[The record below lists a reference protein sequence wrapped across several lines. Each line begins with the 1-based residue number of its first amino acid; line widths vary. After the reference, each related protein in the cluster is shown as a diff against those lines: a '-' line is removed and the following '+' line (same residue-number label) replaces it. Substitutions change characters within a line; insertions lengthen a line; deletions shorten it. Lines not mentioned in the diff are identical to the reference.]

1 MALIIAY
8 GIISLLEWMLLLVV
22 VPIAQ
27 RLADFDLPP
36 AFEMAW
42 KLLLI
47 VVIKNYVG
55 LATSEM
61 TQLFIVELLAAGL
74 AFWIGMWRV
83 FRLDVFG
90 AVVIMVIS
98 SLAQRF
104 IFLLIATL
112 GLF

>member
-1 MALIIAY
+1 MALVIAY

-22 VPIAQ
+22 IPIAQ

-47 VVIKNYVG
+47 VIIQNGVG
-55 LATSEM
+55 WCAYEIS
-61 TQLFIVELLAAGL
+61 QLWFVELLAGGL